1 MGDPEKEALCTVKG
15 LLVFAV
21 ICIVYSSILF
31 SLDPEWVAWAA
42 PLAFGGALY
51 TADPPP
57 ASAHLASPGNVFP
70 AAYLC
75 DVVSLF
81 GIVLLT
87 LVPDSRHLSWMRWFR
102 AQSASRSIR
111 KVRRFLRSSFTLI
124 AGR

>member
-1 MGDPEKEALCTVKG
+1 MGNPEKEPLCTVKE

-31 SLDPEWVAWAA
+31 SMDSEWVAWAA

-51 TADPPP
+51 AADPPP
-57 ASAHLASPGNVFP
+57 ASAHLGSPGNVLL

-75 DVVSLF
+75 DVLSLF

-87 LVPDSRHLSWMRWFR
+87 LVWDRRHLRWLGWLR
-102 AQSASRSIR
+102 AQSESGSTR
-111 KVRRFLRSSFTLI
+111 KVRRFLRSRSTLI